1 MVALHSRRYYS
12 PILMIMRI
20 DIDQI
25 LSNPELSRMAAE
37 HLSYALADVQTYEE
51 LTPKEREIIS
61 REDFDKIIIETIDTY
76 HAIKEKRPHSI
87 ILVKVGLFFATFDE
101 DAEKVSRTL
110 GISAE
115 NNKASFPS
123 CALDTYLPKLI
134 RAGHNV
140 AICENL

>member
-1 MVALHSRRYYS
+1 
-12 PILMIMRI
+12 MRI

-37 HLSYALADVQTYEE
+37 HLSYALADVQKYEE

-61 REDFDKIIIETIDTY
+61 RDAFDKIIIETIDTY
-76 HAIKEKRPHSI
+76 HAIKQKRPHSI
-87 ILVKVGLFFATFDE
+87 ILVKVGLCFATFGE

-123 CALDTYLPKLI
+123 CALDAYLPKLI

-140 AICENL
+140 AVCENL